1 MWKHGVKMQ
10 SGFTWFRIS
19 TSGRS
24 PVATSLNLLDL
35 CTRCAWVGNKRTSLS
50 SLVRLSQGIG
60 WDSGEVRTLQREKKN
75 SCLCRRELNL
85 SAQYCQNI
93 LPPELRRLTTPRGLH
108 VPSLYC
114 REIPK
119 SHVINTFPYLCLHG
133 DQDDVRADSPPT
145 HITSNVNS
153 CHYVSFVPQFCEVI
167 SNYISDFSEIT
178 AAAQH
183 KGSIWATWFLETTS

>member
-60 WDSGEVRTLQREKKN
+60 WDSGEVRTLQREKKK
-75 SCLCRRELNL
+75 LL
-85 SAQYCQNI
+85 S
-93 LPPELRRLTTPRGLH
+93 LPPGIEPQCPILSKHSTTWATPAHNASRPTRTKFVLPRNPKISRDKYISVPLSSWWSRWRTRWLTTYTYNL
-108 VPSLYC
+108 
-114 REIPK
+114 
-119 SHVINTFPYLCLHG
+119 
-133 DQDDVRADSPPT
+133 
-145 HITSNVNS
+145 
-153 CHYVSFVPQFCEVI
+153 
-167 SNYISDFSEIT
+167 
-178 AAAQH
+178 
-183 KGSIWATWFLETTS
+183 